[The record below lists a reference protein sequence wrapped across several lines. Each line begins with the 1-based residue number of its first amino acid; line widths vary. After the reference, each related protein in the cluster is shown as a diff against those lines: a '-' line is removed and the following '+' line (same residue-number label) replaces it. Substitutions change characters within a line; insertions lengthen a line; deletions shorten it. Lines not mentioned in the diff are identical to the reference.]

1 MATVELV
8 VTDTRVWA
16 RGATTHW
23 DVAPS
28 IVLGSNGFD
37 LVVGESLTPPTQV
50 SSVVQYVPAEAVALL
65 PRVPSVV
72 DGLVAVFGAVL
83 ENLRVSAPCE
93 RITVI
98 CPTEWGASRRSVLDQ
113 AARRFTADVVFE
125 ELAVRAVAAD
135 EGTSHSRRTLVLEF
149 GALTTTA
156 STVIRSHQGVHV
168 ESCEHA
174 PTLALAEI
182 LPESSGF
189 TTLCALL
196 DRLLDGQPADLAQ
209 SVGVTDAAKLDVLR
223 AAVQQRCGPGVA
235 LRALTGP
242 DLIRGHQTEPIQQPE
257 LPTALPQTEWMQPL
271 RERAAAQQ
279 PRRSGLGYVGAA
291 VAAIVVVGAAIVGGV
306 VLLNGPDDGPTAAP
320 GPSVP
325 SSESLPS
332 STVGPPSSTVAV
344 GPETYGRIRFQV
356 PDGWHMASAP
366 DAGGRSRVELSPD
379 DGARLRVTVTQTPVA
394 PGSSYEQVAARLET
408 QMKQRPAGVMSE
420 LKRDVVYGGRSTL
433 AYTERPGDG
442 STVRWHVL
450 LEYGIQVSIGCQY
463 ADNNWQA
470 LSTTCENFGSSV
482 RVIP

>member
-1 MATVELV
+1 M

-23 DVAPS
+23 DLAPS

-50 SSVVQYVPAEAVALL
+50 SSAVQYVPAEAVALL

-72 DGLVAVFGAVL
+72 DALTAVFAAVL
-83 ENLRVSAPCE
+83 ENLRVAAPCE
-93 RITVI
+93 RITLI

-156 STVIRSHQGVHV
+156 TAVIRSHQGVHI

-174 PTLALAEI
+174 PTLALAEV
-182 LPESSGF
+182 LPESRGF
-189 TTLCALL
+189 TALCALI

-209 SVGVTDAAKLDVLR
+209 TVGVTDVGKLELLR
-223 AAVQQRCGPGVA
+223 TAVQQRCGPGVG

-242 DLIRGHQTEPIQQPE
+242 ELIRGHQTEPIQQAE
-257 LPTALPQTEWMQPL
+257 LPSALPQTEWMQPL
-271 RERAAAQQ
+271 RERAAAQR

-291 VAAIVVVGAAIVGGV
+291 IAAVVVVAAVIVGGV
-306 VLLNGPDDGPTAAP
+306 VLLNRPDDNPTAAP
-320 GPSVP
+320 GTTSPP
-325 SSESLPS
+325 SSESAPS
-332 STVGPPSSTVAV
+332 STASVPTATA
-344 GPETYGRIRFQV
+344 GPETYGRIRFQA
-356 PDGWHMASAP
+356 PDGWHIASTP
-366 DAGGRSRVELSPD
+366 DANGKSRVDLSPD

-394 PGSSYEQVAARLET
+394 PGASYEQVAAKLET
-408 QMKQRPAGVMSE
+408 QMNQRPAGVMSD

-450 LEYGIQVSIGCQY
+450 LEYGIQVSVGCQY
-463 ADNNWQA
+463 ADNDWQS

-482 RVIP
+482 RVIQ